1 MNHPDLRGAPGPVDA
16 SLPAG
21 RRATAPDE
29 LHLTNVGWTAS
40 CEIQQSGPGAYC
52 ARAELSF
59 QGVLRARVLLAGSYA
74 SRESARQALALRVTE
89 VLGDRERHAAGVPM
103 GP

>member
-1 MNHPDLRGAPGPVDA
+1 MNHSDLSVGLVSADA
-16 SLPAG
+16 RLLAG
-21 RRATAPDE
+21 RQVTAPDE
-29 LHLTNVGWTAS
+29 LRLPNAGWAAS
-40 CEIQQSGPGAYC
+40 CEIQQLGPGAYC

-89 VLGDRERHAAGVPM
+89 VLSDRERHAADAPM
-103 GP
+103 GA